1 MSVTQNGDHGGKL
14 STTQDDKRNGSD
26 VTQNVNHGGNIST
39 TLGGERYGNRAI
51 RRSEAFVVELYL
63 FSIRREPAEIPWEQR
78 IEKAWSQTVKVTRES
93 FAAEYHDAWE
103 ERKRQAKK
111 FGIGT
116 YHTGQRI
123 DGEIVYCSTKVVPC
137 WNCNELILLDTSD
150 ERLGQ
155 YCSDQCRDELYR
167 REQSVSRRRK
177 RAEIRGSRCCDHC
190 SQAYEPKRLGSRF
203 CSTRCRVAANRASKS
218 LGGEQ

>member
-1 MSVTQNGDHGGKL
+1 MPVAKVLLKKKVRKS
-14 STTQDDKRNGSD
+14 
-26 VTQNVNHGGNIST
+26 I
-39 TLGGERYGNRAI
+39 TLLPKYKINC
-51 RRSEAFVVELYL
+51 
-63 FSIRREPAEIPWEQR
+63 
-78 IEKAWSQTVKVTRES
+78 KTRVLC
-93 FAAEYHDAWE
+93 
-103 ERKRQAKK
+103 KRQAKK